1 MYGYKYGV
9 WVQIQVLG
17 TGRGTGTC
25 TDVTMGT
32 GRGMGT
38 GTGRVLGTGIGT
50 GTCTGVSMAREG
62 VWVQGHVYGQG
73 APPHPPSPRA
83 PRSASRGQPLAYTG
97 LGELWGLPPALQRL
111 LAAPRQ
117 LRWLDLPVNRL
128 TAQPAPG
135 QGGTSGASRP
145 PGATRRD
152 VPPPSIP
159 HL

>member
-1 MYGYKYGV
+1 MHRRDYGHGKGHGYGYGAGIGYGYRYRHV
-9 WVQIQVLG
+9 YRREYG
-17 TGRGTGTC
+17 HGKGYGYRGMCMGRGHPLT
-25 TDVTMGT
+25 
-32 GRGMGT
+32 
-38 GTGRVLGTGIGT
+38 
-50 GTCTGVSMAREG
+50 
-62 VWVQGHVYGQG
+62 
-73 APPHPPSPRA
+73 PPHPVPPDPHPAGSPW
-83 PRSASRGQPLAYTG
+83 PTRG
-97 LGELWGLPPALQRL
+97 WGSCGGCPPALQRL

>member
-1 MYGYKYGV
+1 MPP
-9 WVQIQVLG
+9 
-17 TGRGTGTC
+17 
-25 TDVTMGT
+25 D
-32 GRGMGT
+32 
-38 GTGRVLGTGIGT
+38 
-50 GTCTGVSMAREG
+50 
-62 VWVQGHVYGQG
+62 
-73 APPHPPSPRA
+73 PHPAGSPSP
-83 PRSASRGQPLAYTG
+83 SRGLRLAYTG

-117 LRWLDLPVNRL
+117 LRWLDLPINRL